1 MDKRSIDE
9 ENTDLNNTK
18 DSSWRCHMATQ
29 IAVTPTLKGEQ
40 AKYILEQLK
49 NQPSESAR
57 MGAKKIIEMFEK
69 K

>member
-1 MDKRSIDE
+1 MNKRSIDDK
-9 ENTDLNNTK
+9 NTDLKNTK
-18 DSSWRCHMATQ
+18 DNSWRCHMATQ

-49 NQPSESAR
+49 NQPTERAK